1 MGHTISES
9 TYKRREA
16 QAKTVKGLDEQFQK
30 YGLRLLISL
39 PDYKQVIEPA
49 DDRIRY
55 MMDIKIREAKR
66 LLRALQEG
74 VINTRQVIQYIIK
87 HGEPYLK

>member
-1 MGHTISES
+1 MGHTISEV

-16 QAKTVKGLDEQFQK
+16 QTKTVKRLDEQFQK

-39 PDYKQVIEPA
+39 PDHKQVIEPA
-49 DDRIRY
+49 DYRIRY
-55 MMDIKIREAKR
+55 TMKIKIREAKR
-66 LLRALQEG
+66 LLEALEEG

-87 HGEPYLK
+87 HGELYLK